1 MLVCFCV
8 HSLPWVV
15 NGPNSLS
22 HILTITL
29 YVIIFFLVMAMHL
42 IKIQIKMKLYFSWK
56 STAVLKLVHLR
67 PYGKLGANQKF
78 LLNIT
83 WSRTVTDKR

>member
-1 MLVCFCV
+1 
-8 HSLPWVV
+8 
-15 NGPNSLS
+15 
-22 HILTITL
+22 
-29 YVIIFFLVMAMHL
+29 MAMHL